1 VSQDARIGK
10 LILVPALITLAVTL
24 LRLVGELQGWS
35 PVLFNRG
42 TQTWSP
48 SLVGIVWLVPVFG
61 AWFGW
66 KLTRAGSGPRSLGR
80 AVGLE
85 LAALAVLPL
94 AAFLA
99 PKAGIVPERMW
110 RPNVPLTESLT
121 ILSVFVAVF
130 IVGIAI
136 GIRAWPALGRT
147 LLAYGL
153 AARVPVALLMLV
165 AMLGNWGTHYDARP
179 GAAAFVLDLVHDRVR
194 CAVRNRRS
202 CDRAAAGNGSRL
214 DNRTRRARG
223 DGGSGR
229 AQGCTPSA
237 LTRILVTAWSRNT
250 STYGA
255 LPCCAKPAIRQD
267 SARYVLVRAAARHRR
282 LFVISRSSVQS
293 RPPAPTSQ
301 ALSGSAS
308 YDLPDSSRLL
318 KNAAEAAFSGP

>member
-179 GAAAFVLDLVHDRVR
+179 SYPPQMSTLAWWVTLGLAPQLSFWIWYTIGFGALFGIVAAAI
-194 CAVRNRRS
+194 ARR
-202 CDRAAAGNGSRL
+202 RGTAAG
-214 DNRTRRARG
+214 
-223 DGGSGR
+223 
-229 AQGCTPSA
+229 
-237 LTRILVTAWSRNT
+237 
-250 STYGA
+250 
-255 LPCCAKPAIRQD
+255 
-267 SARYVLVRAAARHRR
+267 
-282 LFVISRSSVQS
+282 
-293 RPPAPTSQ
+293 
-301 ALSGSAS
+301 
-308 YDLPDSSRLL
+308 
-318 KNAAEAAFSGP
+318 